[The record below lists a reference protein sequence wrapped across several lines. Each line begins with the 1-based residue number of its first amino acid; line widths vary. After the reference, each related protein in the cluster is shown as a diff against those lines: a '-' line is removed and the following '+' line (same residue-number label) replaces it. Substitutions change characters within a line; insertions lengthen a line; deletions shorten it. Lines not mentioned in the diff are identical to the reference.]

1 MSEANPLITYLAT
14 HDAPC
19 VRCEYNLRGIKKP
32 ICPECGWK
40 VDLEQ
45 IRRKA
50 IRESNGVEIHIKGPE
65 QFDRA
70 WYRRAALTLMITF
83 AAGLL
88 LVVVLAVVLMAI
100 GPSSSS
106 SIPLLP

>member
-1 MSEANPLITYLAT
+1 MTPQDPLITYLAT

-19 VRCEYNLRGIKKP
+19 AKCEYNLRGIKNP
-32 ICPECGWK
+32 RCPECGWK

-45 IRRKA
+45 IRRKT
-50 IRESNGVEIHIKGPE
+50 IRENNGVEIHIKGPE

-70 WYRRAALTLMITF
+70 WYRRAALTLVITF

-88 LVVVLAVVLMAI
+88 LVVVLAVVLVAI
-100 GPSSSS
+100 GPSSTS